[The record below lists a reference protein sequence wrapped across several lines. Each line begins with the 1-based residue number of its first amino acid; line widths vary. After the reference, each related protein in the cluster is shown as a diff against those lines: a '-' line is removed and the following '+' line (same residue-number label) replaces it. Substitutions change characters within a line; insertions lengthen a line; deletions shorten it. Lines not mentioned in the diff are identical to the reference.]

1 MSLYED
7 KRQLVK
13 LSEQCWNSLDIIK
26 DVGYANA
33 YTFFWADQIRL
44 IQQAIRKIAPDI
56 KGDWL
61 RFQFEGKTL
70 TFSLSEDAISAY
82 KPKIQEFSSFGSSV
96 RMLGTYEDYVRKIA
110 ELSYNIIPSDMG
122 VFKNNHKK
130 HISRTTNSFVKCEVG
145 RGIDFFRE
153 VFNYN
158 PNPSYKPALE
168 FLYQLRNIA
177 VHNSGIVDQLLCDVA
192 NNPYINIAGGTL
204 KVGMKLDWNLSF
216 VLQLNHLLTEILP
229 QVDPLVSAK
238 LKLMQVE
245 KRAFWY
251 LDSSI

>member
-7 KRQLVK
+7 KRPLVK
-13 LSEQCWNSLDIIK
+13 LSKQCWDCVDIIK

-33 YTFFWADQIRL
+33 YAFFWADQIKS
-44 IQQAIRKIAPDI
+44 IQQAICKIAPDI

-61 RFQFEGKTL
+61 RFQFEGKTV
-70 TFSLSEDAISAY
+70 TFSLSDNAISAY
-82 KPKIQEFSSFGSSV
+82 KPKIQEFSSFGSAV
-96 RMLGTYEDYVRKIA
+96 RMLGAYEDYVRKIA
-110 ELSYNIIPSDMG
+110 ELSYNIISSDMG

-130 HISRTTNSFVKCEVG
+130 HISRNTNSFVKSEVG

-158 PNPSYKPALE
+158 PNASYKPSLE

-177 VHNSGIVDQLLCDVA
+177 VHNSGIVDQLLCDAA
-192 NNPYINIAGGTL
+192 NNTYIKIAGGTL

-238 LKLMQVE
+238 LKLTQIE
-245 KRAFWY
+245 KRAYWY
-251 LDSSI
+251 LDSST